1 MVYKCK
7 DFRSIKSQH
16 TNKIILSFASFL
28 FPPMAHYAKTIS
40 FSLLIVFFLSLLQVD
55 ARESKFFSK
64 VTPTTTATRTATT
77 NNVIEPEGPQLAPV
91 PEPALAPMT
100 TTTTATTADEIL
112 KEELGERY
120 EEEEEDKW
128 SPSPYN
134 NKNGYTT
141 TNNNNFYNTNGYS
154 ENYKNG
160 NGYVS
165 QKQGMSDTRFMEN
178 GKYYYNVK
186 NENYYNGYESEK
198 GIGSE
203 GYYNG
208 NKENEFDFMEEYE
221 RQQGY
226 PERQGEYVP

>member
-1 MVYKCK
+1 
-7 DFRSIKSQH
+7 
-16 TNKIILSFASFL
+16 
-28 FPPMAHYAKTIS
+28 MAHYAKTIS
-40 FSLLIVFFLSLLQVD
+40 FSLIIVFFLSLLQVD
-55 ARESKFFSK
+55 ARDSKFFSK

-100 TTTTATTADEIL
+100 TTTTTATTADEIL

-120 EEEEEDKW
+120 EEEEEEKW

-141 TNNNNFYNTNGYS
+141 TTTTNNYYNTNGYS

-208 NKENEFDFMEEYE
+208 NKENEFDSMEEYE

-226 PERQGEYVP
+226 PESQGEYVP